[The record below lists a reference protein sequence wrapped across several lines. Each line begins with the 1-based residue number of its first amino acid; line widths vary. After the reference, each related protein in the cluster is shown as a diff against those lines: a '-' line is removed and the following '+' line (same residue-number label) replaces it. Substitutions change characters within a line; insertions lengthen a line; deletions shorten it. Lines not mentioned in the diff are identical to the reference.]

1 MAVREVKN
9 GLTELDRTEWWL
21 VSLVIALCAVP
32 AYMLIW
38 MIHVFVQVA
47 LVPLAY
53 IALVLGVLTLVV
65 KSCMLVVSIKRK
77 LNQLEEKENGS

>member
-1 MAVREVKN
+1 MHIRSLN
-9 GLTELDRTEWWL
+9 NLDRTEWWL
-21 VSLVIALCAVP
+21 VSLVVALCAVP

-38 MIHVFVQVA
+38 MFHVFFQVA

-53 IALVLGVLTLVV
+53 IVLTAGVLTLVV
-65 KSCMLVVSIKRK
+65 KACMLVVSTKRK